1 MRVLTWNVEWATT
14 NSRRTGEILS
24 RISGHDPEVVCL
36 TETDVGLLSPHGHTI
51 CPQADYGYK
60 VRENRRKV
68 VLWSREPWHEVD
80 DVGLDLMP
88 PGRFVA
94 GVTQTSL
101 GKLTVVGVCIPWFG
115 SRTEARRKLERRKR
129 WEDHEQY
136 LVGLTE
142 MLVRESGKSLIVMG
156 DFNQIIG
163 RSSRASHQLQMLLQG
178 AFSPNMRI
186 ATSELA
192 FQGRRSINHIALSDD
207 LTVESL
213 GVVSNIHNGRKLS
226 DHHGVVAEVCALD

>member
-1 MRVLTWNVEWATT
+1 MLTWNVEWATPK
-14 NSRRTGEILS
+14 SRRTGEILS

-68 VLWSREPWHEVD
+68 MLWSREPWHEVD

-94 GVTQTSL
+94 GITRTSL
-101 GKLTVVGVCIPWFG
+101 GNVTVVGVCIPWFG

-129 WEDHEQY
+129 WEDHEQH

-142 MLVRESGKSLIVMG
+142 MLVRQSGKSLIVMG

-163 RSSRASHQLQMLLQG
+163 PSSRASHQLQMLLQG

-186 ATSELA
+186 ATSDLA
-192 FQGRRSINHIALSDD
+192 FQGRRSIDHIALSDD

-213 GVVSNIHNGRKLS
+213 GVVSNVHDGRKLS
-226 DHHGVVAEVCALD
+226 DHFGVVAEVCAPD

>member
-1 MRVLTWNVEWATT
+1 MRVLTWNVEWATPK
-14 NSRRTGEILS
+14 SRRTGEILS
-24 RISGHDPEVVCL
+24 RINEHDPEVVCL
-36 TETDVGLLSPHGHTI
+36 TEIDVGLLSPHGHTI
-51 CPQADYGYK
+51 CSQADYGYR
-60 VRENRRKV
+60 VRESRRKV
-68 VLWSREPWHEVD
+68 VLWSKEPWREVD

-88 PGRFVA
+88 SGRFVS

-101 GKLTVVGVCIPWFG
+101 GDVTVVGVCIPWFG
-115 SRTEARRKLERRKR
+115 SRTEARRKLERRKQ

-142 MLVRESGKSLIVMG
+142 ILERRFAERVIVMG

-163 RSSRASHQLQMLLQG
+163 PSSRASHELQLLLQG
-178 AFSPNMRI
+178 AFSPNMSI

-192 FQGRRSINHIALSDD
+192 FQGRRSIDHIALSGDFA
-207 LTVESL
+207 VESV

-226 DHHGVVAEVCALD
+226 DHYGVVAEASPA

>member
-1 MRVLTWNVEWATT
+1 M
-14 NSRRTGEILS
+14 
-24 RISGHDPEVVCL
+24 
-36 TETDVGLLSPHGHTI
+36 
-51 CPQADYGYK
+51 
-60 VRENRRKV
+60 
-68 VLWSREPWHEVD
+68 
-80 DVGLDLMP
+80 
-88 PGRFVA
+88 
-94 GVTQTSL
+94 
-101 GKLTVVGVCIPWFG
+101 TVVGVCIPWFG

-129 WEDHEQY
+129 WEDHGQY

-142 MLVRESGKSLIVMG
+142 ILVRESGKSLIVMG

-192 FQGRRSINHIALSDD
+192 FQGRKSIDHIALSGDFA
-207 LTVESL
+207 VESV

-226 DHHGVVAEVCALD
+226 DHYGVVAEVCALD